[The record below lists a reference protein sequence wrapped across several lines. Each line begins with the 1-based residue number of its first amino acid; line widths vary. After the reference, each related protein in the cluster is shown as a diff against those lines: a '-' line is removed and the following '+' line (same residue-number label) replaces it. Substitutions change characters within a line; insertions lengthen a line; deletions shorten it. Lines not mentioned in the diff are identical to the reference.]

1 MWLFADS
8 DVCSME
14 LLVTIRSV
22 FCLCLLHLAATD
34 SINLNIAVTCNKTN
48 DLKPDQWWPPPKS
61 NPSPLR
67 DLKLQLISLN
77 GAPASL
83 ALNITWSINIDSS
96 IHSINSTWIEVNT
109 LGYRCIYQPP
119 FTSKQI
125 HTGDLQQIW
134 FNFTATDVN
143 IEPSS
148 SYHVAAY
155 NLPPAPPQERHKYSK
170 QAEVQVPG
178 CDNERMRDHSTCLQN
193 KQDLSTQNNEHWEI
207 TTTWMKDG
215 IQVIFDS
222 HLNSEKYEIRLRR
235 GLYILNFTEVK
246 VKGDIETL
254 TRHVTYSGPC
264 ENLEIW
270 ITPFFEYCGVTCKSV
285 SRKVDCQVPPTD
297 AATEEP
303 KKNETSILLISIG
316 CAVAITLLFICQL
329 RWWKRSGYSR
339 GLLDSGGSVGVLV
352 VYPAVDSVFQNA
364 VMAIADFLQSHK
376 ELNVII
382 DVWQRGSLAEQ
393 GPLRWLNSQVDCA
406 EKVLIVLP
414 PQHTEF
420 STDTAALKPNM
431 GSVVTD
437 YTVPA
442 SACELFSLALTLVAS
457 CAHDPQQHHKFL
469 VVHLNHGGLRSTM
482 PVELRGCKTLTLPRD
497 LEKLH
502 QISSRKEGTISSCR
516 FESYGCKDR
525 ARKVRDTVQMLDESK
540 LLSEDT
546 ESKSRS

>member
-1 MWLFADS
+1 MVFSMLIQISENHLKKPTSNVFGFTPKHADL
-8 DVCSME
+8 E
-14 LLVTIRSV
+14 
-22 FCLCLLHLAATD
+22 
-34 SINLNIAVTCNKTN
+34 
-48 DLKPDQWWPPPKS
+48 PDQWWPPPKS

-67 DLKLQLISLN
+67 DLKLQLIYLN
-77 GAPASL
+77 GTSASL

-109 LGYRCIYQPP
+109 LGYRCMYQPP

-148 SYHVAAY
+148 TYYVAVY
-155 NLPPAPPQERHKYSK
+155 NLPPAPPQERHKYTK
-170 QAEVQVPG
+170 QADVQVPG
-178 CDNERMRDHSTCLQN
+178 CDVEWMRDHSTCLQTP
-193 KQDLSTQNNEHWEI
+193 STQNNEHWEI

-215 IQVIFDS
+215 IQVTFDS
-222 HLNSEKYEIRLRR
+222 HLNSKKYEIRLRR
-235 GLYILNFTEVK
+235 EWHILNFIEVN
-246 VKGDIETL
+246 VRGDIETL
-254 TRHVTYSGPC
+254 TGHLTYSGPC
-264 ENLEIW
+264 ENLEIS
-270 ITPFFEYCGVTCKSV
+270 ITPFFEHCGITCRSTM
-285 SRKVDCQVPPTD
+285 RKVDCQA

-303 KKNETSILLISIG
+303 KKNETPILLISIG

-329 RWWKRSGYSR
+329 RRCKRSGYSR
-339 GLLDSGGSVGVLV
+339 GLLNTEGSVGVLV

-364 VMAIADFLQSHK
+364 VMAVADFLQSHR

-406 EKVLIVLP
+406 EKVLIILP
-414 PQHTEF
+414 PQHT
-420 STDTAALKPNM
+420 TDTAALKPNM
-431 GSVVTD
+431 GGIVTD

-442 SACELFSLALTLVAS
+442 SACELFSMALTLVAS

-482 PVELRGCKTLTLPRD
+482 PVELRGCKTLILPRD

-502 QISSRKEGTISSCR
+502 QISSRKEVTSSSCR
-516 FESYGCKDR
+516 FESCGCKDR

-540 LLSEDT
+540 LPSKDA